1 MLFRKVLNVKNKH
14 SIVES
19 SHYSGYTGTGE
30 RERERERR
38 GKAGAGGTLLS
49 AEAGDL
55 T

>member
-14 SIVES
+14 SVVES
-19 SHYSGYTGTGE
+19 SHYSGYTGTGQ
-30 RERERERR
+30 RERGRR

-49 AEAGDL
+49 AEARDL